1 MLMSLPLNLV
11 PSSKHDSESVKP
23 ALCICT
29 SVILKLNNQKMNLVQ
44 SAVSLV
50 LKAGHATKQV
60 NILVVY
66 FVH

>member
-1 MLMSLPLNLV
+1 MVVSY
-11 PSSKHDSESVKP
+11 SKESKYHQ
-23 ALCICT
+23 LCA

-44 SAVSLV
+44 SSVSLV

-60 NILVVY
+60 NIIVVY